1 LIPAQKGEVNM
12 KKIVEW
18 IESGHFEARAER
30 FLDYLERPANVM
42 AIVAALIALVIVCE
56 VLVREVAR

>member
-1 LIPAQKGEVNM
+1 M